1 MHVTRLSGLPGRRS
15 DVIVINAMLP
25 LLQEQF
31 EGTQV
36 RMVAPDTGKGAGQA
50 VSGVAAMSVNE
61 EDLVEET
68 DEVQVMVWSL
78 RLDEAKVPWA
88 VFHSHVVSTA
98 RGARAR
104 GKRGAAC

>member
-36 RMVAPDTGKGAGQA
+36 RMVAPEGAGQA
-50 VSGVAAMSVNE
+50 ASGAAAMSVNE